1 MENNTSFYRKQHVV
15 FRRHFCSIRK
25 TLKLGARYE
34 KLKTTSYFARHNR
47 KTKKKYK
54 FFIEIFGSSKK
65 HFIFAISTYQS
76 SRYSLSKSYS

>member
-34 KLKTTSYFARHNR
+34 KLKTTSYFCQ
-47 KTKKKYK
+47 TQPQDKK
-54 FFIEIFGSSKK
+54 EI
-65 HFIFAISTYQS
+65 
-76 SRYSLSKSYS
+76 